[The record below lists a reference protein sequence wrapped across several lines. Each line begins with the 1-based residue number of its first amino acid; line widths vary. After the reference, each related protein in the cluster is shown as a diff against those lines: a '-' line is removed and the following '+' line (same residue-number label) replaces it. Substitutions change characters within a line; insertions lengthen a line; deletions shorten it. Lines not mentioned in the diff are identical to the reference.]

1 MLLDAASKILSSI
14 LSERLQDLL
23 REEGLEE
30 QCGFTVKRGC
40 SDGSFILR
48 MALQKR
54 HEHNQDSWAVFVDL
68 VKAFDTVDRDGMVA
82 VLKKLGVSNHFCEII
97 TRLHTGCQVKL
108 KVGDSDIQFDSTIGV
123 KQGDNLAPIL
133 FLVVMQ
139 AVIET
144 LEPIWPA
151 EKLDFRTKEHGCC
164 QGQNWTTKGR
174 IFKFWASLYADDTAI
189 VFRSRAELEMC
200 MPVLDAHLKR
210 FGMLMHVKSAGGK
223 KEAKTE
229 CMFFPRPG
237 LAYESGDTSPVLVN
251 DKGDTIS
258 FCKSFKYL
266 GSRIHWDLCDDDDV
280 LSRLKAAT
288 GAFGSLRDSVFNSK
302 FIRPYTKKIVYL
314 TIVVNLLL
322 YGSESWCLTEKL
334 LHRLNCFHN
343 RCIRSM
349 CRVTKRQTWLHKI
362 DSDTLRRRL
371 KLEKMEYY
379 ISLRKLRWA
388 GHLARMPMTRLPR
401 QFLTS
406 WVNHPRP
413 HGRPQYTYGHSLNK
427 SLKRAGIPSA
437 FKEWSQLAQ
446 DRSNWRKLFYA
457 KAEFP
462 PSRQS

>member
-1 MLLDAASKILSSI
+1 M
-14 LSERLQDLL
+14 
-23 REEGLEE
+23 
-30 QCGFTVKRGC
+30 
-40 SDGSFILR
+40 
-48 MALQKR
+48 
-54 HEHNQDSWAVFVDL
+54 
-68 VKAFDTVDRDGMVA
+68 
-82 VLKKLGVSNHFCEII
+82 
-97 TRLHTGCQVKL
+97 
-108 KVGDSDIQFDSTIGV
+108 
-123 KQGDNLAPIL
+123 
-133 FLVVMQ
+133 
-139 AVIET
+139 
-144 LEPIWPA
+144 
-151 EKLDFRTKEHGCC
+151 
-164 QGQNWTTKGR
+164 
-174 IFKFWASLYADDTAI
+174 
-189 VFRSRAELEMC
+189 
-200 MPVLDAHLKR
+200 
-210 FGMLMHVKSAGGK
+210 
-223 KEAKTE
+223 
-229 CMFFPRPG
+229 
-237 LAYESGDTSPVLVN
+237 
-251 DKGDTIS
+251 
-258 FCKSFKYL
+258 
-266 GSRIHWDLCDDDDV
+266 

-302 FIRPYTKKIVYL
+302 FIRPYAKKIVYL
-314 TIVVNLLL
+314 TLVVNLLL

-413 HGRPQYTYGHSLNK
+413 HGRPQYTYGHSLSK

-437 FKEWSQLAQ
+437 FKEWSQFAQ